1 MPQNRVQTMKTAG
14 STSVK
19 LVYRFAE
26 GGASMA
32 DLLGGKGANLA
43 EMGRLGLPLAPGFP
57 PFPEARR
64 PLLHA
69 GDDGHRA
76 KPGAERRNDAGA
88 GTGDGRP
95 ALRSGF
101 LSPVHPD
108 FR

>member
-43 EMGRLGLPLAPGFP
+43 GMGGPGLPGPPGFP
-57 PFPEARR
+57 ISPWACRR
-64 PLLHA
+64 YYRGDRHLPPGLWDEIHGLLGEMEQA
-69 GDDGHRA
+69 M
-76 KPGAERRNDAGA
+76 
-88 GTGDGRP
+88 GR
-95 ALRSGF
+95 GF
-101 LSPVHPD
+101 GSTE
-108 FR
+108 